1 MSSASEAELGSL
13 SMNARKGVE
22 VRNILEEKGHPQPP
36 TRQLNRRWNY
46 QLAHDPETHKG
57 HGHAIPLAARSGSQ
71 PTPIQILLAAGG
83 GSQQR
88 RLLDETSF
96 PRPSQQHKK

>member
-83 GSQQR
+83 GLSTEATTGR
-88 RLLDETSF
+88 NIIPPPITAT
-96 PRPSQQHKK
+96 